1 MCQKI
6 VVMLKEDK
14 DFCLVTEV
22 VHKPLMASRQAKD
35 VGTLMLV
42 RGQCQLHMECE
53 TVFIQSSR
61 YTVGLCSISHVKI

>member
-14 DFCLVTEV
+14 GFCLVTEV

-35 VGTLMLV
+35 VDVGA
-42 RGQCQLHMECE
+42 R
-53 TVFIQSSR
+53 TVSAT
-61 YTVGLCSISHVKI
+61 YGM